1 MSRINDFVQSFPQV
15 IIGAA
20 NKTHRP
26 ASFPNTEI
34 RRRGFV
40 VVYQDSA
47 IIIDRRSTRSTKAK
61 RQRPGWVDR
70 TIIHFRRLLSF
81 LPYKE
86 SFAMFNP
93 SSSPLSSYHDHV
105 DFPSNAQHAYF
116 PHQQQ
121 QDDDYSHGGAMLYDS
136 SAPIA
141 DDSRGSSSS
150 MNEYERLL
158 ALQEELQFSGI
169 AATTTPSSPS
179 SQHKARVDYSRA
191 APMVG
196 RTSSKDSIKKSG
208 SGKFSAANVMMPG
221 AFSVKNNGAEEVLYI
236 DNSSGKKLSAATA
249 ATSAYQATTISTPTT
264 TAPAFSAVTQPQHQQ
279 HQPQYQH
286 HHHYHQPPPPV
297 VRRSVRFDPLP
308 PQENYDHGGWYF
320 DDYAPSYWYN
330 RADLE
335 VFKNDR
341 KNTVKALKRN
351 NFDLYNVECQG
362 FILRGF
368 ECYFSMEINKAF
380 KYTRCL
386 VVSLVKTEQ
395 DRQRH
400 ECRYNEPELI
410 RESSMCASEWARD
423 NALQLGVKDLEEV
436 WPVDFDERQAHLFYI
451 EDQVRDQQAL
461 YLAYYR
467 SCVNN
472 NNNHHDASPRKRKT
486 DQPERPCI
494 KNGRSGSQATSHQ
507 YFYQECSAESLVQPF
522 ADTHIG

>member
-1 MSRINDFVQSFPQV
+1 
-15 IIGAA
+15 
-20 NKTHRP
+20 
-26 ASFPNTEI
+26 
-34 RRRGFV
+34 
-40 VVYQDSA
+40 
-47 IIIDRRSTRSTKAK
+47 
-61 RQRPGWVDR
+61 
-70 TIIHFRRLLSF
+70 
-81 LPYKE
+81 
-86 SFAMFNP
+86 MFNP
-93 SSSPLSSYHDHV
+93 SSSLISSHHDYV
-105 DFPSNAQHAYF
+105 DRSSNAQHAYF

-121 QDDDYSHGGAMLYDS
+121 DEDYSHGGAMYGS
-136 SAPIA
+136 PIA
-141 DDSRGSSSS
+141 DDSRGSNSS

-169 AATTTPSSPS
+169 TAAATATTTPSSPS
-179 SQHKARVDYSRA
+179 SQHKARVDYSRS
-191 APMVG
+191 APTVVG

-221 AFSVKNNGAEEVLYI
+221 AFSVKNNGTEESPQVLYI
-236 DNSSGKKLSAATA
+236 DNSSGKKLSATTA
-249 ATSAYQATTISTPTT
+249 AYHSTTIPTTTTT
-264 TAPAFSAVTQPQHQQ
+264 TAPAFSAVTQPQQHQQQHHPQYQQ
-279 HQPQYQH
+279 HQPQHQH
-286 HHHYHQPPPPV
+286 YYPSPPPV

-320 DDYAPSYWYN
+320 DDYASSYWYN

-351 NFDLYNVECQG
+351 NFDLYIVECQG

-436 WPVDFDERQAHLFYI
+436 WPVDTDERQAHLFYI

-467 SCVNN
+467 SCTTNN
-472 NNNHHDASPRKRKT
+472 NNASPRKRKT

-494 KNGRSGSQATSHQ
+494 KNGRSGSQASSSHQ